1 MFFKKKNKLTS
12 AEKAL
17 RDKLSEIR
25 LIQTELE
32 ELVAEIVATNKV
44 IAILPNGADKDA
56 EIEFCGQQKFS
67 LLVAIG
73 KYDCARQEYFI
84 LCNKIDDE
92 TNAFLM
98 PPSFIDTSHEILR
111 KFFQKTPWQIN
122 QSMV

>member
-12 AEKAL
+12 AEKTL
-17 RDKLSEIR
+17 RDKLLEIR
-25 LIQTELE
+25 LMQTELE
-32 ELVAEIVATNKV
+32 ELVAEIVAINKV

-56 EIEFCGQQKFS
+56 ETEFCGQQKFS

-73 KYDCARQEYFI
+73 KYDCARQEYLI
-84 LCNKIDDE
+84 LCDKIEDE

-111 KFFQKTPWQIN
+111 KFFQKNP
-122 QSMV
+122 